1 MEQEKELVEIR
12 QGIEKIDEEAK
23 SVSVTNDQELSSV
36 SDIIRQVKDL
46 AKQIK
51 EKKEKYTEPAKAI
64 VLEARNTYDP
74 LIKMCTDAEAI
85 LKKAAQKY
93 IIEQVNRKKKEEAA
107 IARRLEN
114 GTIKQETAIRK
125 MEAVKEAPKNVKTE
139 SSAIRMVTRTIAK
152 ITNPELVPDEY
163 WIINES
169 KVKADAIERHRNG
182 LPGIPGVEIEKVQG
196 VSSF

>member
-23 SVSVTNDQELSSV
+23 SVSVTNDQELSTV

-64 VLEARNTYDP
+64 VLEARKTYDP

-85 LKKAAQKY
+85 LKKAAQTY
-93 IIEQVNRKKKEEAA
+93 IIAQVERKRKEEAA
-107 IARRLEN
+107 IARRLEK

-139 SSAIRMVTRTIAK
+139 SSAIRMTTRTIAK

-163 WIINES
+163 WIINET
-169 KVKADAIERHRNG
+169 KVKFAALELHRKG

>member
-36 SDIIRQVKDL
+36 SDTIKQVKEL

>member
-1 MEQEKELVEIR
+1 MEKEKELVEIR

-196 VSSF
+196 VSSL

>member
-23 SVSVTNDQELSSV
+23 SVSVTNDQELSTV
-36 SDIIRQVKDL
+36 SDIIKQVKDL
-46 AKQIK
+46 GKRIK